1 MRAHA
6 GGPTTGEVDRRMI
19 SGSSLATQKVQGQQ
33 RAQGLTKADATG
45 MVAQV
50 CNPPIQEA
58 GAGKSEIQGTYG
70 TFGLKSDLM
79 PCVWRSEAKW
89 PLVHSFYHA
98 GPWIYSGSRTMA
110 ETFPFA
116 EASQQASC
124 GFERNHI
131 SGTAWCLQRQLERN
145 HISRIDPNHILRNV
159 RNQP

>member
-6 GGPTTGEVDRRMI
+6 GGPTTGEVDRGMI
-19 SGSSLATQKVQGQQ
+19 TGSSLATQKVQGQQ

-79 PCVWRSEAKW
+79 PCV
-89 PLVHSFYHA
+89 
-98 GPWIYSGSRTMA
+98 
-110 ETFPFA
+110 
-116 EASQQASC
+116 
-124 GFERNHI
+124 
-131 SGTAWCLQRQLERN
+131 
-145 HISRIDPNHILRNV
+145 
-159 RNQP
+159 